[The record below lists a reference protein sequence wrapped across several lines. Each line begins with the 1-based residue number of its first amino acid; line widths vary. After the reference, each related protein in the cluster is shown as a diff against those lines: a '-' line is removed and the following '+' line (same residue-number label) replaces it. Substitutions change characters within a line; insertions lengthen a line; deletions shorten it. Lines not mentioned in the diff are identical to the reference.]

1 MKSLKKNK
9 NQIWFVLPLLL
20 FLIFFIFGPLIQNF
34 INSFYEFS
42 SFSPVKEFVGLKN
55 YKSLLQDRTI
65 SVALANNVRYA
76 VISVICQVG
85 IGLILAAVLEQKFLR
100 KVAPFFRVVY
110 FMPVMISISVIALL
124 FSFIY
129 NPQMGLLNGFLDA
142 IGLGFLKKTWLGS
155 PSTAI
160 YATIAMSQWQST
172 GYIMMLFI
180 VAMQKIPNELYEA
193 AEIDGA
199 SSISRFFHVTI
210 PQVRETI
217 FVNTLITISGSMLVF
232 NEPYILTKGG
242 GPGISSITLAVH
254 MYQEGF
260 IKNKMGYASTLAVL
274 IFVITAIVS
283 IIQIVISK
291 TGKDV

>member
-1 MKSLKKNK
+1 MRRIFKNK
-9 NQIWFVLPLLL
+9 HQLWFVLPLLL
-20 FLIFFIFGPLIQNF
+20 LMIFFIFGPLIQNI

-42 SFSPVKEFVGLKN
+42 SFSPVKNFVGLKN
-55 YKSLLQDRTI
+55 YQDMLKDGSI
-65 SVALANNVRYA
+65 SVALMNNVRYA

-85 IGLILAAVLEQKFLR
+85 FGLILAAILEQKLLR
-100 KVAPFFRVVY
+100 KIAPFFRVVY

-124 FSFIY
+124 FGFIY
-129 NPQMGLLNGFLDA
+129 NPQMGLLNGFLEA
-142 IGLGFLKKTWLGS
+142 IGLEGLKRTWLGN

-180 VAMQKIPNELYEA
+180 VAMQKIPRELYEA

-199 SSISRFFHVTI
+199 GSVLQFLHVTV

-217 FVNTLITISGSMLVF
+217 FVNILITISGSMLVF

-260 IKNKMGYASTLAVL
+260 MKNNMGYASALAVL
-274 IFVITAIVS
+274 IFVITAVVS
-283 IIQIVISK
+283 IIQIVISR
-291 TGKDV
+291 TGKDA

>member
-1 MKSLKKNK
+1 MRRIFKNK
-9 NQIWFVLPLLL
+9 HQLWFVLPLLL
-20 FLIFFIFGPLIQNF
+20 LMIFFIFGPLIQNI

-42 SFSPVKEFVGLKN
+42 SFSPVKNFVGLKN
-55 YKSLLQDRTI
+55 YQDMLKDGSI
-65 SVALANNVRYA
+65 SVALMNNVRYA

-85 IGLILAAVLEQKFLR
+85 FGLILAAILEQKFLR
-100 KVAPFFRVVY
+100 KIAPFFRVV
-110 FMPVMISISVIALL
+110 FFFPVMISISVIALL
-124 FSFIY
+124 FGFIY
-129 NPQMGLLNGFLDA
+129 NPQMGLLNGFLEA
-142 IGLGFLKKTWLGS
+142 IGLEGLKRTWLGN

-180 VAMQKIPNELYEA
+180 VAMQKIPRELYEA

-199 SSISRFFHVTI
+199 GSVLQFLHVTV

-217 FVNTLITISGSMLVF
+217 FVNILITISGSMLVF

-260 IKNKMGYASTLAVL
+260 MKNNMGYASALAVL
-274 IFVITAIVS
+274 IFVITAVVS
-283 IIQIVISK
+283 IIQIVISR
-291 TGKDV
+291 TGKDA

>member
-1 MKSLKKNK
+1 
-9 NQIWFVLPLLL
+9 
-20 FLIFFIFGPLIQNF
+20 
-34 INSFYEFS
+34 
-42 SFSPVKEFVGLKN
+42 
-55 YKSLLQDRTI
+55 
-65 SVALANNVRYA
+65 
-76 VISVICQVG
+76 
-85 IGLILAAVLEQKFLR
+85 
-100 KVAPFFRVVY
+100 
-110 FMPVMISISVIALL
+110 MPVMISISVIALL

-129 NPQMGLLNGFLDA
+129 NPQMGLMNGFLDA
-142 IGLGFLKKTWLGS
+142 IGLGFLKKSWLGD
-155 PSTAI
+155 PSSAI

-199 SSISRFFHVTI
+199 GPVSRFFNVTI
-210 PQVRETI
+210 PQVRESI

-242 GPGISSITLAVH
+242 GPGISSITLAIH

-260 IKNKMGYASTLAVL
+260 VKNKMGYASTLAVL
-274 IFVITAIVS
+274 IFVITAVLS
-283 IIQIVISK
+283 IIQIIISK